1 MWPADGNAGF
11 FLGFFWARLTSG
23 IVWKTTAES
32 SLLASGSM
40 KSTVPHAVFSTRL
53 TFIILRGKRNGG
65 RVRRGSRT
73 HTSMGSSLVV
83 SLRVQIYC
91 GFLGHLLAVD
101 ELL

>member
-11 FLGFFWARLTSG
+11 FLAFSRSTHLGNSLENHSRVIVVGIRVDEVHRTPCRVLHSFDLHHPERKEEWWEGQKGQQDTHVNGF
-23 IVWKTTAES
+23 E
-32 SLLASGSM
+32 
-40 KSTVPHAVFSTRL
+40 
-53 TFIILRGKRNGG
+53 
-65 RVRRGSRT
+65 
-73 HTSMGSSLVV
+73 LVV